1 MICWRPA
8 RGGSGERLKHTRRA
22 CEQVGKGRTN
32 LEMPGCGGGGV
43 KDPDNSSAQLE
54 TVGRPEG
61 VCVKAGEVSEECT
74 KDEKRETS

>member
-1 MICWRPA
+1 
-8 RGGSGERLKHTRRA
+8 
-22 CEQVGKGRTN
+22 
-32 LEMPGCGGGGV
+32 MPGCGGGGV